1 MNEKNKVEAVLFSSG
16 KRMTVE
22 EISNLT
28 GIKEHGAIKQ
38 AINELKADYETRGG
52 SVALVEEA
60 GGFKLNVK
68 DHYLPLVQKIIT
80 KTELDK
86 PLTETLAVIAWKY
99 PVVQSEVIKI
109 RHNKAYDHIRIL
121 EEMGFITRS
130 KFGRTRKIS
139 LTEKFFEYFDLP
151 SHEAK
156 QAFLKNIPEGV
167 KNEIK
172 QKEQEIDKG
181 ERRIQEIKK
190 KKEEYKKF
198 KEQQKEAE
206 QAVTKEIGE
215 VKKQKKEELS
225 KDEIKNIF
233 TALPQVQAE
242 DEIQPKK
249 EEPDS
254 GKEA

>member
-28 GIKEHGAIKQ
+28 GIKEQDAIKQ

-52 SVALVEEA
+52 SVTLVEEA

-68 DHYLPLVQKIIT
+68 DHYLPLVQKIVT

-130 KFGRTRKIS
+130 KFGRTRRLS

-151 SHEAK
+151 SNEAK

-181 ERRIQEIKK
+181 ERRIQEIKQ

-225 KDEIKNIF
+225 KDEIKDVF
-233 TALPQVQAE
+233 ASMPQVQAE

-249 EEPDS
+249 EPDS